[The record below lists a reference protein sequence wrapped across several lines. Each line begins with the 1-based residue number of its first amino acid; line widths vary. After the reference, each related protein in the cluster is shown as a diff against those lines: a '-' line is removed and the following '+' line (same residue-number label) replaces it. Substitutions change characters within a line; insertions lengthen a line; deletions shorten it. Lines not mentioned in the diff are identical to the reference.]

1 MQGIEG
7 AQRTFKA
14 VKTLHDTIMVGPC
27 HYMFVQT
34 YRMDNSKS
42 KAYVIMDLEWLQCVS
57 AGSWSIINVSLW
69 WWGDNYG
76 GGCAWNICVPSSRFL
91 CEPKSTVTKSFIN
104 KGEYI

>member
-42 KAYVIMDLEWLQCVS
+42 EAYVIMDLE
-57 AGSWSIINVSLW
+57 
-69 WWGDNYG
+69 
-76 GGCAWNICVPSSRFL
+76 
-91 CEPKSTVTKSFIN
+91 
-104 KGEYI
+104 